1 MLVDDDVW
9 VMLVLMMGDGVLLC
23 WWIRCDGVI
32 VLSVVL
38 QGSYTWLM
46 DKRVALGAF
55 PGTSFHSLL
64 TYLDIFDL
72 YLTDIWPKRDI
83 FDDICVWEI

>member
-1 MLVDDDVW
+1 
-9 VMLVLMMGDGVLLC
+9 
-23 WWIRCDGVI
+23 
-32 VLSVVL
+32 
-38 QGSYTWLM
+38 M

-72 YLTDIWPKRDI
+72 YLTDI
-83 FDDICVWEI
+83 